1 MHGPHIPQERKLVT
15 AVPGPK
21 SQELVRRRGEAV
33 SAGLGMAVPVEG
45 AKVILNALLMTFAGK
60 NILLL
65 IPATVFI
72 RIRHFKESW
81 VIVTSVPMFTCVNI
95 SNS

>member
-60 NILLL
+60 KYPSID
-65 IPATVFI
+65 
-72 RIRHFKESW
+72 S
-81 VIVTSVPMFTCVNI
+81 
-95 SNS
+95 SNGFYPHQTL